1 MFVLGPAMNNSQI
14 RYEIFLKVAELENI
28 TLAAEALSYTQSGV
42 SHAIAAMEREAG
54 CTLFHR
60 SKAGVSLTENGKKL
74 LPLVQELVNK
84 QHSLDQAMDALSS
97 RVAGTLRVGSFTSF
111 TAIWMA
117 KIIREFT
124 GQFPEV
130 KIELINGTYRD
141 IEEGITAGRLDC
153 GFLSSVE
160 NDPLDFTPLFDDPML
175 VIASPEH
182 EIAQRLELGENALG
196 GAALDGDG
204 LGGAALPSNG
214 PDGDALDEGALPSNG
229 LPLKE
234 LRRYP
239 LISQFQGS
247 DHDVQQI
254 FKKARIRPKMK
265 YVLDDDISVMGLVSQ
280 NEGIALMPEMMLRT
294 AGFDLVAIPLDP
306 PQHRTI
312 GLATLPIKETTLLV
326 RTFVAFCRGLKEW
339 S

>member
-1 MFVLGPAMNNSQI
+1 MNNSQI

>member
-1 MFVLGPAMNNSQI
+1 
-14 RYEIFLKVAELENI
+14 
-28 TLAAEALSYTQSGV
+28 
-42 SHAIAAMEREAG
+42 
-54 CTLFHR
+54 
-60 SKAGVSLTENGKKL
+60 
-74 LPLVQELVNK
+74 
-84 QHSLDQAMDALSS
+84 MDALSS

-153 GFLSSVE
+153 GFLSSIE

-182 EIAQRLELGENALG
+182 EIAQRLELGEDALG

-204 LGGAALPSNG
+204 LGGA
-214 PDGDALDEGALPSNG
+214 ALPSNG

-326 RTFVAFCRGLKEW
+326 RTFVAFCRGLKDW

>member
-1 MFVLGPAMNNSQI
+1 MNSSQI

-28 TLAAEALSYTQSGV
+28 TMAAEALSYTQSGV

-60 SKAGVSLTENGKKL
+60 SKAGVELTENGKKL

-84 QHSLDQAMDALSS
+84 QHSLDQAMDAMSN

-111 TAIWMA
+111 TAVWMA
-117 KIIREFT
+117 KLIREFT
-124 GQFPEV
+124 GRFPEV
-130 KIELINGTYRD
+130 KIELVNGPYRD

-175 VIASPEH
+175 VIASVEH
-182 EIAQRLELGENALG
+182 AIAQKQV
-196 GAALDGDG
+196 
-204 LGGAALPSNG
+204 
-214 PDGDALDEGALPSNG
+214 

-234 LRRYP
+234 LRRHP
-239 LISQFQGS
+239 LISQFKGS

-254 FKKARIRPKMK
+254 FRRAKIRPKMK
-265 YVLDDDISVMGLVSQ
+265 YVLDDDISVMGLVAQ
-280 NEGIALMPEMMLRT
+280 NEGIALMPEMMLQT
-294 AGFDLVAIPLDP
+294 AGFELAAVSLDP

-326 RTFVAFCRGLKEW
+326 RTFVAFCKSW
-339 S
+339 DFA

>member
-1 MFVLGPAMNNSQI
+1 MNNSQI

-312 GLATLPIKETTLLV
+312 GLATLPIKEPTLLV

>member
-1 MFVLGPAMNNSQI
+1 MNNSQI

-84 QHSLDQAMDALSS
+84 QHSLDQAMDALSN

-196 GAALDGDG
+196 GA
-204 LGGAALPSNG
+204 
-214 PDGDALDEGALPSNG
+214 ALPSNG